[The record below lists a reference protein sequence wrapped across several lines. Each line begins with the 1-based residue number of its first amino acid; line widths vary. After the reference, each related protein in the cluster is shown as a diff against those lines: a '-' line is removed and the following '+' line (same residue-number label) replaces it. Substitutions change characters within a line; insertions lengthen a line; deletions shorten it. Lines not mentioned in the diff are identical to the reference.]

1 MPCTLKKFYANSS
14 STEAFFKKTQACV
27 RSQHLKYSQNSVLLR
42 PAYVWEITFKNV
54 DANTLRLVGEMEA
67 SRRKAKEQTLLR
79 TFVVLIRNTTWRCGK
94 VEKSIVRHLYKRHRN
109 FGKPSMSMRDIMQNL
124 NLTGAKKDECIDAI
138 KRLEK
143 RNIVKILPL

>member
-1 MPCTLKKFYANSS
+1 MGDSPR
-14 STEAFFKKTQACV
+14 Q
-27 RSQHLKYSQNSVLLR
+27 
-42 PAYVWEITFKNV
+42 
-54 DANTLRLVGEMEA
+54 
-67 SRRKAKEQTLLR
+67 KAKEQTLMQ
-79 TFVVLIRNTTWRCGK
+79 TIVVLIRNTTWRCGK

-109 FGKPSMSMRDIMQNL
+109 FGRPGASMRDIMQNL

>member
-1 MPCTLKKFYANSS
+1 MGDSPR
-14 STEAFFKKTQACV
+14 Q
-27 RSQHLKYSQNSVLLR
+27 
-42 PAYVWEITFKNV
+42 
-54 DANTLRLVGEMEA
+54 
-67 SRRKAKEQTLLR
+67 KAKEQTLVQ
-79 TFVVLIRNTTWRCGK
+79 TIVVLIRNTTWRCGK

-109 FGKPSMSMRDIMQNL
+109 FGKPGASIREIMLNL